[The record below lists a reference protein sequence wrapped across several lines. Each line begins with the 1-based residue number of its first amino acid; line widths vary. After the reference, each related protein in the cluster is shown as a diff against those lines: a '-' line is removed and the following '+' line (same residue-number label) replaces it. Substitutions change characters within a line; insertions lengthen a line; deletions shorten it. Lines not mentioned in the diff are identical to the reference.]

1 MRHVKVN
8 VEGYGTFEINADS
21 IGELMSW
28 LARNR
33 AVAIRQDNVVREVK
47 DNQFTGRTLISE

>member
-33 AVAIRQDNVVREVK
+33 AVEIKQDNVVREVK